1 MSALT
6 LAQPLHHPLARH
18 PAALAEADTPEGA
31 DAPDSRSCGWFESS
45 WDLQQG
51 LAVSELPDSDSAV
64 LLKRPALESLEQLVP
79 HRRMHEGSDE
89 SVQLSR
95 LILGEHKHSLLTCA
109 A

>member
-45 WDLQQG
+45 WDLHQG

-64 LLKRPALESLEQLVP
+64 LALWFSQP
-79 HRRMHEGSDE
+79 GSR
-89 SVQLSR
+89 SAR
-95 LILGEHKHSLLTCA
+95 LQ
-109 A
+109 